1 MSNQDAQRR
10 WQTAL
15 MNNYGTPQ
23 LELVRGE
30 GAQVWDADGKS
41 YLDLVSGIAVNAL
54 GHAHP
59 AIVAAVS
66 EQIATLGHTSNLY
79 INPVTVELAETLLDI
94 AGVSGGGKVLFCNSG
109 AEAIEGAIKL
119 SRLTGK
125 SKIVACEGA
134 FHGRTMGALTVTG
147 QAGKRTPFA
156 PLLPGVTHVPFGDAA
171 ALEAA
176 VEADT
181 AAVFLEPVL
190 GEGGVVPAPD
200 GYLQAVRDITTAAG
214 ALLVVDEVQTG
225 IGRLG
230 SWFAFQQAGITP
242 DVVTLAK
249 GLGGGL
255 PLGAVIGIGP
265 AGELLQPGQHG
276 TTFGGNPVAC
286 AAGLAVIRTIV
297 DNGLLDHVSALG
309 KDIVAGIENLHHPL
323 VTGVRGSGLLL
334 GVGLRAPVSGAV
346 AKAAQDAGF
355 LVNNVQPDAV
365 RLAPPLIIDE
375 AQVKGFLSAFPAALD
390 AGEAAASTD
399 KDKP

>member
-94 AGVSGGGKVLFCNSG
+94 AGVSGGGKVLFCNAG

-147 QAGKRTPFA
+147 QAGKRTPFT

-200 GYLQAVRDITTAAG
+200 GYLQAARDITTAAG

>member
-200 GYLQAVRDITTAAG
+200 GYLQAARDITTAAG